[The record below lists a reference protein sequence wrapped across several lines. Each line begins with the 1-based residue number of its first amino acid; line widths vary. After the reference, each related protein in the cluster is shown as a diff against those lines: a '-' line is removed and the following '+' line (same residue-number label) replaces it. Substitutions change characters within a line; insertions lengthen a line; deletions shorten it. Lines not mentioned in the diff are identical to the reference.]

1 MNRKDGNLATL
12 LTRRVELWRNIKS
25 DEYNA
30 LGQYPHINRRIS
42 VLWASVTPQ
51 TGSLL
56 SGRTNDTTLSRTTHK
71 FVIRYREDIK
81 PSDWFVYKGERYNI
95 LYIMDPYV
103 NHERLEVFC
112 EAVSI
117 K

>member
-1 MNRKDGNLATL
+1 MNRKDGNITTL
-12 LTRRVELWRNIKS
+12 LNRRVELWKNETA
-25 DEYNA
+25 DELNA
-30 LGQYPHINRRIS
+30 LGQYAMTEERAAVI
-42 VLWASVTPQ
+42 WAAIIPQ

-56 SGRTNDTTLSRTTHK
+56 SGRTADTTLSRTTHK
-71 FVIRYREDIK
+71 FVIRYREDID

-95 LYIMDPYV
+95 LYLLDPYA

-112 EAVSI
+112 EAVSV